1 VPAHAVDKAK
11 KAEGSGGVKE
21 PGNTSLDE
29 HRAKRVRV
37 DSPDHHE
44 VEEQTEPSLRT
55 PAAELADTP
64 GDMGLEGITL
74 QERLFREAWRGWEE
88 SLRMARRHRRL
99 GEVAAKLPK
108 SAEPKII
115 VQRLAEDEEARLKV
129 WKTRF
134 LGQAEGFEEEGME
147 IGAFGLDD

>member
-1 VPAHAVDKAK
+1 
-11 KAEGSGGVKE
+11 
-21 PGNTSLDE
+21 
-29 HRAKRVRV
+29 
-37 DSPDHHE
+37 
-44 VEEQTEPSLRT
+44 
-55 PAAELADTP
+55 
-64 GDMGLEGITL
+64 MGLEGITL

-108 SAEPKII
+108 SAKPRII
-115 VQRLAEDEEARLKV
+115 VQRLAEDEEAWLKA
-129 WKTRF
+129 WKTQF